1 MLINGEPKGKI
12 TPTRGLCQGDPISP
26 YLFLLCAEGLTAMLR
41 REESE
46 GLINGVSVCREAPR
60 ISHLLFADDCIIF
73 GKASVDEGNRV
84 LKVLANYEKESG
96 QKLNKEKT
104 SLFFSRNT
112 SREIQEEIKGIFGAQ
127 IIHKHERYLGL
138 PILVGKGKIKAFSCI
153 KDQVGRKIAGWKG
166 KLLSNAGFEI
176 LIKVVA

>member
-1 MLINGEPKGKI
+1 
-12 TPTRGLCQGDPISP
+12 
-26 YLFLLCAEGLTAMLR
+26 MLR

-46 GLINGVSVCREAPR
+46 GLISGVSVCGGAPR

-73 GKASVDEGNRV
+73 GKVSVDEGNRV
-84 LKVLANYEKESG
+84 LKVLVDHEKESG
-96 QKLNKEKT
+96 KKLNKEKT

-112 SREIQEEIKGIFGAQ
+112 SREIQEEIKEIFGAQ